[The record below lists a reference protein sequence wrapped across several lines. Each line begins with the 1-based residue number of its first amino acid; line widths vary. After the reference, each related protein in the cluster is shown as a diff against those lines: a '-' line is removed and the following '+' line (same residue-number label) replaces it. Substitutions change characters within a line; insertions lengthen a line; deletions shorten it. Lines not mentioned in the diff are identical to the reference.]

1 MQSNCIIWIER
12 MKPMNK
18 YQFNLVWSNRDNEYM
33 VTCPEFPGLSAFGET
48 AEEALAEA
56 QIALELFIETYQ
68 EDGVPLPE
76 PQTVPEY
83 SGQIRLRLAKSL
95 HGQAAKLAADDEI
108 SLNQFICSAVQAR
121 VTGEQVSR
129 ELVSEIRRLTHYTVR
144 NIQSLKE
151 TKFNDRRARIE
162 FESVKDETISYSH

>member
-1 MQSNCIIWIER
+1 MT
-12 MKPMNK
+12 MNK

-68 EDGVPLPE
+68 GDGVLLPE

-83 SGQIRLRLAKSL
+83 SGQLTLRLPKSL
-95 HGQAAKLAADDEI
+95 HGQAAKLAADDDV
-108 SLNQFICSAVQAR
+108 SLNQFICGAIQAK
-121 VTGEQVSR
+121 VTGQQVSNQ
-129 ELVSEIRRLTHYTVR
+129 LISGIRREIALSAIR
-144 NIQSLKE
+144 NVILWKE
-151 TKFNDRRARIE
+151 TKFNDRRATLE
-162 FESVKDETISYSH
+162 FESVETETNSYSN